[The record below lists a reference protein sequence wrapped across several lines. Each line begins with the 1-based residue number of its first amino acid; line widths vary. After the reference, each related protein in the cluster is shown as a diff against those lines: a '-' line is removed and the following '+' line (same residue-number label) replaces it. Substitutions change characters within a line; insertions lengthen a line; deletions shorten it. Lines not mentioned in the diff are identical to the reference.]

1 MKYPYVEPTNNSSER
16 DLRKNVLAR
25 KISGQHRSELGMRSR
40 EIMMSTVLTLK
51 KRQKNPFSFVQ
62 NKIEKYNLGSGPPIV
77 GVVNIS

>member
-1 MKYPYVEPTNNSSER
+1 
-16 DLRKNVLAR
+16 
-25 KISGQHRSELGMRSR
+25 
-40 EIMMSTVLTLK
+40 MSTVLTLK

>member
-1 MKYPYVEPTNNSSER
+1 MFLLEKSLVNIEVR
-16 DLRKNVLAR
+16 
-25 KISGQHRSELGMRSR
+25 LGMRSR
-40 EIMMSTVLTLK
+40 ENIMMSTVLTLK